1 MFNHS
6 TLRQN
11 VIWAR
16 DMAAQAIVYTAH
28 RDIAAG
34 EELCISYGHAR
45 LWFKDADA
53 VDAGDVY
60 ARLEARNG
68 DSGNDVLQLAGLGEL
83 DLNDEPQAV

>member
-11 VIWAR
+11 VVWVR
-16 DMAAQAIVYTAH
+16 DVPAQAIVYTAH
-28 RDIAAG
+28 REIAAG

-53 VDAGDVY
+53 VDEGDVY
-60 ARLEARNG
+60 AQLEARNG
-68 DSGNDVLQLAGLGEL
+68 HVEDDGLALAGFGEL
-83 DLNDEPQAV
+83 EINDEAQAV